1 MASLCLFYGEKNYI
15 PFMNKKTS
23 FLVYLALTFS
33 MFIWGFT
40 FIWSKQVFEV
50 YNPHNITITVIFAR
64 LVISCVFM
72 VLANLFLKQVQPLAK
87 KDLGILVLMSFFQPF
102 LYFIGEYYGLFHSS
116 STVTAVII
124 STIPLFA
131 PVAAFIFLRERI
143 SYLNV
148 IGIAVSMI
156 GVVMVIFKDSM
167 EFSTTWAGI
176 AFLAMAIATAIA
188 YSIIIVKLTGKYNP
202 YTILTYQNIFGSL
215 FFLPLFFAMDYG
227 IIMEIGIL
235 PGAIWPILF
244 LAVLGSSVAYVL
256 FIYGVQSVG
265 ITRANSFANVIP
277 AFTGFF
283 AFLLLGETLTF
294 INIVGIG
301 ITIVGLFLSQI
312 GTLKLGGK
320 KVVQPPLEDY

>member
-1 MASLCLFYGEKNYI
+1 MD
-15 PFMNKKTS
+15 KKTS
-23 FLVYLALTFS
+23 FLVYLALTIS
-33 MFIWGFT
+33 MLIWGFT

-50 YNPHNITITVIFAR
+50 YTPHNITITVILAR

-72 VLANLFLKQVQPLAK
+72 LGANIFLRQLQPVAK

-131 PVAAFIFLRERI
+131 PIAAYFFLRERV
-143 SYLNV
+143 SFLNLA
-148 IGIAVSMI
+148 GIAVSMV
-156 GVVMVIFKDSM
+156 GVVLVILKDSM
-167 EFSTTWAGI
+167 EFSTTWTGI

-202 YTILTYQNIFGSL
+202 YTILTYQNIFGSI
-215 FFLPLFFAMDYG
+215 FFLPLFFAMDFG
-227 IIMEIGIL
+227 TVMEMGIL
-235 PGAIWPILF
+235 PSAIWPILF
-244 LAVLGSSVAYVL
+244 LAVLGSSVAYIL

-265 ITRANSFANVIP
+265 ITRANAFANVIP

-283 AFLLLGETLTF
+283 AFLLLGETLTA
-294 INIVGIG
+294 INIAGIG
-301 ITIVGLFLSQI
+301 ITIMGLFLSQI
-312 GTLKLGGK
+312 GTLKTGGK
-320 KVVQPPLEDY
+320 KVVQPPLEEY